1 MEYLAQLFRA
11 LANYER
17 LKLLRLLAVFGEL
30 RVSELAAALSVQSAI
45 VSVQVGVLSKVNIV
59 WKRRSGKAVFY
70 RLAERPGSE
79 VLQQVIAVLRQ
90 AYATTAATSPAEV
103 AAAASGDSPSP
114 DASLFACF
122 TAFTHPRRLQLIRHL
137 TTTGPTDLDALAV
150 ALSMSERA
158 CLRHLNKLARRGY
171 IVRSPSG
178 RNTTYDLAAGEGPLQ
193 QSLLTA
199 VQKALGDRK
208 IDDTR
213 I

>member
-17 LKLLRLLAVFGEL
+17 LRLLRLLAVFGEL
-30 RVSELAAALSVQSAI
+30 RVSELAAALSLQGAV
-45 VSVQVGVLSKVNIV
+45 VSVQVGVLSKANVV

-79 VLQQVIAVLRQ
+79 LLQQVIAVLRR
-90 AYATTAATSPAEV
+90 AYAPISATTPAEV
-103 AAAASGDSPSP
+103 AAGASGGRSSP
-114 DASLFACF
+114 DAALFACF

-137 TTTGPTDLDALAV
+137 TTTGPAGLETLAV

-158 CLRHLNKLARRGY
+158 CLRHLDKLARRGY
-171 IVRSPSG
+171 LVRSSAG
-178 RNTTYDLAAGEGPLQ
+178 RNTLYGLVAGEDPLQ

-199 VQKALGDRK
+199 VQKVLGDRD
-208 IDDTR
+208 IDDTH